1 VRCRSFSVSKQ
12 EENPQPVGDIH
23 HCALCGDRLAW
34 PRFPRILRADIEF
47 QVTAMSGSRGRLLAV
62 LSLIFIASVS
72 LRGQDMGDRFVDGIP
87 LLPPNLSMLRYG
99 PGIEP
104 VRPPLFPTLPRRV
117 PVPPG
122 TMAFQK
128 MVSAAGIIFSGHV
141 TAVGHDPIPLGP
153 TPASTSV
160 SFQVEQAIRGIEPG
174 QILTIHEWA
183 GLWASGEHYRVGEY
197 VLLFLYPPSRLGLTS
212 PVAGA
217 LGRFSMDSQGRIVMD
232 GRHVAILG
240 ADPVLGGRAVIPYL
254 DFARLVRRFSRQ
266 D

>member
-1 VRCRSFSVSKQ
+1 
-12 EENPQPVGDIH
+12 
-23 HCALCGDRLAW
+23 
-34 PRFPRILRADIEF
+34 
-47 QVTAMSGSRGRLLAV
+47 MSGSRGHLLAV
-62 LSLIFIASVS
+62 LSLIFVLSPS
-72 LRGQDMGDRFVDGIP
+72 LHGQDMGNRVVGGIP

-99 PGIEP
+99 PRIEP
-104 VRPPLFPTLPRRV
+104 MRPPLFPTLPRRI

-141 TAVGHDPIPLGP
+141 TAVGHNPMPFGP

-174 QILTIHEWA
+174 RILTIHEWA
-183 GLWASGEHYRVGEY
+183 GLWTSGEHYRIGEH
-197 VLLFLYPPSRLGLTS
+197 VLLFLYPPSKLGLTS

-232 GRHVAILG
+232 GRHVEILG
-240 ADPVLGGRAVIPYL
+240 ADPILGRRAVIPYL
-254 DFARLVRRFSRQ
+254 DFARLVRRFSQQ